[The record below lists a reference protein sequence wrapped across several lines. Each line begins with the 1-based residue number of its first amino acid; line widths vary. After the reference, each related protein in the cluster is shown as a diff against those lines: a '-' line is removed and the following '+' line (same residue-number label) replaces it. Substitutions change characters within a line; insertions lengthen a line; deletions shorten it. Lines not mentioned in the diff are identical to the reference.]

1 MFGGR
6 WKQFCVSVGQLAAL
20 IALIG
25 GCFVVSWEA
34 WPRIGRWHQQR
45 LAQQFLAKIATTSD
59 PEVKIPIRQL
69 ASLGTPGLASLVEA
83 ATSERAAV
91 AEIASQEIDLM
102 FASCQ
107 VRLREA
113 ANDNTANETAGTLI
127 ALATALAENV
137 ERFGPTGKQWAERIV
152 LRMIDQ
158 ADRFPV
164 TTATR
169 LLSQCSHVL
178 ESVPSLGPRLQTVRT
193 VGAAPT
199 PENALAVAPPSIDL
213 QMLAAPSEQAFAAV
227 RRQQPFAQPL
237 ERTPVEAL
245 PEDGPSPPSPSPTEN
260 RSLSGNASLSVKVLP
275 GQTPPSPTTII
286 EVPTPLEMQRR
297 LIEFRG
303 MSTDSLLARL
313 PRSDKFVAGPIRAA
327 LGERGM
333 QDAELDMV
341 ARSKSP
347 DVADR
352 LQLVEEVSTLP
363 AASARRL
370 LRLLLSDDSG
380 EVRFRALT
388 ILATTNDPG
397 LAELAR
403 AIAIRDE
410 DPRVAELASQILRR

>member
-6 WKQFCVSVGQLAAL
+6 WKQFCASVGHLAAL

-45 LAQQFLAKIATTSD
+45 LAEQFMAKIATTPD

-69 ASLGTPGLASLVEA
+69 ASLGTPALASLVEA
-83 ATSERAAV
+83 AASERAAV

-102 FASCQ
+102 FAACQ
-107 VRLREA
+107 VRLHEA
-113 ANDNTANETAGTLI
+113 ANDDTANETAETMI

-137 ERFGPTGKQWAERIV
+137 ERFGPTGKQWAERMAV
-152 LRMIDQ
+152 RMIDQ
-158 ADRFPV
+158 ADRLPV
-164 TTATR
+164 ATAAR
-169 LLSQCSHVL
+169 LLSQCSLVL
-178 ESVPSLGPRLQTVRT
+178 ESVPPQGPRLQTVRT

-199 PENALAVAPPSIDL
+199 QENALAVAPPSIDL

-237 ERTPVEAL
+237 ESTLA
-245 PEDGPSPPSPSPTEN
+245 PSPTEDPLSTEDL
-260 RSLSGNASLSVKVLP
+260 SLSGNASLSVKVLQP
-275 GQTPPSPTTII
+275 QTPPPPTTII

-297 LIEFRG
+297 LNEFRG

-313 PRSDKFVAGPIRAA
+313 PRSDKFVAGAIRTA

-333 QDAELDMV
+333 QDAELEMV
-341 ARSKSP
+341 ARTKSP

-352 LQLVEEVSTLP
+352 LRLVEEVSALP

-380 EVRFRALT
+380 EVRLRALT

-403 AIAIRDE
+403 AIAVRDE
-410 DPRVAELASQILRR
+410 DPRVAELASRLLRQ

>member
-6 WKQFCVSVGQLAAL
+6 WKQFCVSVGHLTAL

-45 LAQQFLAKIATTSD
+45 LAEQFMAKIATTPD

-69 ASLGTPGLASLVEA
+69 ASLGTPALAALVKA
-83 ATSERAAV
+83 AASERAAV

-102 FASCQ
+102 FAACQ
-107 VRLREA
+107 VRLHEA
-113 ANDNTANETAGTLI
+113 DDDETAQETAETMI

-137 ERFGPTGKQWAERIV
+137 ERFGPTGKQWVERMAV
-152 LRMIDQ
+152 RMIDQ
-158 ADRFPV
+158 ADRLPV
-164 TTATR
+164 TTAPR
-169 LLSQCSHVL
+169 LLSECSRIL
-178 ESVPSLGPRLQTVRT
+178 ESVPPQGPRLQTVRS

-199 PENALAVAPPSIDL
+199 QENALAVVPPSIDL
-213 QMLAAPSEQAFAAV
+213 QMLAAPSEQAFAAIK
-227 RRQQPFAQPL
+227 RQQPFVQPL
-237 ERTPVEAL
+237 ESTLA
-245 PEDGPSPPSPSPTEN
+245 PSPTEDPLSTEDL
-260 RSLSGNASLSVKVLP
+260 SLSGNASLSVKVLQP
-275 GQTPPSPTTII
+275 QTPPPPTTII

-297 LIEFRG
+297 LSEFRG

-333 QDAELDMV
+333 QDAELEMV
-341 ARSKSP
+341 ARTKLP

-352 LQLVEEVSTLP
+352 LRLVEEVSALP

-380 EVRFRALT
+380 EVRLRALT
-388 ILATTNDPG
+388 VLATTNDPG

-403 AIAIRDE
+403 AIAVRDE
-410 DPRVAELASQILRR
+410 DPRVAELASRLLRQ

>member
-45 LAQQFLAKIATTSD
+45 LAQQFLAKIATTAD

-102 FASCQ
+102 FAACQ

-113 ANDNTANETAGTLI
+113 ANDNTANETAETLI

-137 ERFGPTGKQWAERIV
+137 ERFGPTGKQWAERMAV
-152 LRMIDQ
+152 RMIDQ
-158 ADRFPV
+158 AGRLPV
-164 TTATR
+164 AKATR
-169 LLSQCSHVL
+169 LLSQCSLVL
-178 ESVPSLGPRLQTVRT
+178 ESVPPQGPRLQTVQT
-193 VGAAPT
+193 AGAAPMQ
-199 PENALAVAPPSIDL
+199 ENVLAVAPPNIDL
-213 QMLAAPSEQAFAAV
+213 QILAAPPEQAFAAV

-237 ERTPVEAL
+237 ESRPVEPL
-245 PEDGPSPPSPSPTEN
+245 PEEGPNPPFRSPTKDPLSTEDS
-260 RSLSGNASLSVKVLP
+260 SLSGNASLSVKVLP

-286 EVPTPLEMQRR
+286 EVPNPLEMQRR

-313 PRSDKFVAGPIRAA
+313 PRSDKFVAGPIRAV

-333 QDAELDMV
+333 Q
-341 ARSKSP
+341 
-347 DVADR
+347 
-352 LQLVEEVSTLP
+352 
-363 AASARRL
+363 
-370 LRLLLSDDSG
+370 
-380 EVRFRALT
+380 
-388 ILATTNDPG
+388 
-397 LAELAR
+397 
-403 AIAIRDE
+403 
-410 DPRVAELASQILRR
+410 

>member
-6 WKQFCVSVGQLAAL
+6 WKQFCLSVGHLAAL

-45 LAQQFLAKIATTSD
+45 LAKQFMAKIATTPD

-69 ASLGTPGLASLVEA
+69 ASLGTPALAALVKA
-83 ATSERAAV
+83 AASERAAV
-91 AEIASQEIDLM
+91 AEIARQEIDLT
-102 FASCQ
+102 FAACQ
-107 VRLREA
+107 VHLHEA
-113 ANDNTANETAGTLI
+113 VDDETTEAMI

-137 ERFGPTGKQWAERIV
+137 ERFGPTGKQWAERIA

-158 ADRFPV
+158 ADHLPV
-164 TTATR
+164 TTAPR
-169 LLSQCSHVL
+169 LLSECSRVL
-178 ESVPSLGPRLQTVRT
+178 ESVPPRGPRLQTVRT

-199 PENALAVAPPSIDL
+199 QENALAVAPPSIDL
-213 QMLAAPSEQAFAAV
+213 QMLAAPSEQALAAIK
-227 RRQQPFAQPL
+227 RQQPFAQPL
-237 ERTPVEAL
+237 ESTLA
-245 PEDGPSPPSPSPTEN
+245 PSPTED
-260 RSLSGNASLSVKVLP
+260 RLSTEDLSLSGNASLSVKVLQP
-275 GQTPPSPTTII
+275 QTPPSPTTII

-297 LIEFRG
+297 LNEFRG

-313 PRSDKFVAGPIRAA
+313 PRSDKFVAGAIRTA
-327 LGERGM
+327 LGERGL
-333 QDAELDMV
+333 QDAELVMV
-341 ARSKSP
+341 SRTKSP
-347 DVADR
+347 DVATR
-352 LQLVEEVSTLP
+352 LRLVEEVSALP

-388 ILATTNDPG
+388 ILATTNDPR

-403 AIAIRDE
+403 AIAVRDE
-410 DPRVAELASQILRR
+410 DPRVAELASRLLRQ